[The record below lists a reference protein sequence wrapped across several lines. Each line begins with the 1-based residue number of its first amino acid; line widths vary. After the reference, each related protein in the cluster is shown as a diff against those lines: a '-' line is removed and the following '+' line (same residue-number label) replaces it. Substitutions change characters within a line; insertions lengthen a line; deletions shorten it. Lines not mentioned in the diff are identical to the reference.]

1 MTEALRPVA
10 VYARI
15 SEDPSGEAQGVARQI
30 EMAQE
35 HADRRG
41 LQIVA
46 TFSDNNISASANAHR
61 PGYAALLDEME
72 RGTFSAVLVFHTS
85 RLWRNREQRAKG
97 IRKFSEHGVSVLA
110 VKGPELDLS
119 TAYGRGMA
127 GLLGEFDTMES
138 EVKSERVR
146 AAAAQRAREGRPS
159 GPRMFGWDRIPDPKN
174 PNRKIDVIDETAA
187 NLIREIVRR
196 LLAGE
201 SLGSVTRWVE
211 STGILPPKAYSRQA
225 QGIEPMPGG
234 TAKDTDKWRSKTV
247 RILATR
253 PANVALR
260 LHHRGRPDEQLFPA
274 AWPAILTMDEW
285 EAVCALFKPGARQG
299 LRSDRRHLLTG
310 GVGYCGVCGAVL
322 RVITR
327 RKGNWEGHL
336 YTCDTAKGCVG
347 RNVAKLDAHV
357 RAVVVERMR
366 RDDAVALLAPPSQ
379 SAVDPVA
386 EDERRLRVMLD
397 ETTESY
403 LAGRITI
410 GQMEAISARV
420 TADLETLE
428 TRREHSSGL
437 PNGMIGEVGTAV
449 QEDNMGELWDSW
461 DVHRRRALLQALG
474 LRVDVL
480 PARGGP
486 KYKPEAV
493 KFSWEAAQ

>member
-1 MTEALRPVA
+1 MNEALRPVA

-30 EMAQE
+30 DLAHE

-46 TFSDNNISASANAHR
+46 TYSDNNISASAGAHR
-61 PGYAALLDEME
+61 PGYAALLDDME
-72 RGTFSAVLVFHTS
+72 KGTFSAVLVFHTS
-85 RLWRNREQRAKG
+85 RLWRNREQRAAG

-138 EVKSERVR
+138 EVKSERIR

-159 GPRMFGWDRIPDPKN
+159 GSRMFGWDRIIDPAN
-174 PNRKIDVIDETAA
+174 PYKKIDVIDETAA
-187 NLIREIVRR
+187 NLIREVVRR

-201 SLGSVTRWVE
+201 SLNSVTRWVE
-211 STGILPPKAYSRQA
+211 STGILPPKAYSRQQ
-225 QGIEPMPGG
+225 QGLDPIPEGA
-234 TAKDTDKWRSKTV
+234 AKVTDKWRSKTV

-260 LHHRGRPDEQLFPA
+260 LHHRGRDDEQLYPA
-274 AWPAILTMDEW
+274 AWPAILSMDEW
-285 EAVCALFKPGARQG
+285 EAVCALFKPGARKG
-299 LRSDRRHLLTG
+299 LRSDRKYLLTG
-310 GVGYCGVCGAVL
+310 GIGYCGVCGSVL
-322 RVITR
+322 RAIMR
-327 RKGNWEGHL
+327 GSGEKRAPL
-336 YTCDTAKGCVG
+336 YSCESPTGCVG
-347 RNVAKLDAHV
+347 RNVARLDEHV

-366 RDDAVALLAPPSQ
+366 REDAVDLLTPPTKET
-379 SAVDPVA
+379 VDPAV

-410 GQMEAISARV
+410 GMMEAITARV
-420 TADLETLE
+420 QADLEKLE
-428 TRREHSSGL
+428 TRREHAAGL
-437 PNGMIGEVGTAV
+437 PGGMIHEVGAAV
-449 QEDNMGELWDSW
+449 KEDSMGELWDSW